1 MVIEAGLSL
10 ITTVGLLI
18 LTVRL
23 RKYAPW
29 APHPK
34 RLYLGTSVGLA
45 CAAVLTISCCVW
57 TIHPPLT
64 HVWYPVGP
72 LVLIGNVANII
83 CGVCVL
89 LEFTVEGLIA
99 TFLIAINQVLWLLF
113 GILAATVDF

>member
-1 MVIEAGLSL
+1 MVIEAGLSF

-18 LTVRL
+18 LTIRL

-34 RLYLGTSVGLA
+34 RLFRGTSVGFA
-45 CAAVLTISCCVW
+45 CSVVLTISCCVW

-64 HVWYPVGP
+64 HVWDPVGP
-72 LVLIGNVANII
+72 LVLITNVVNVI

-89 LEFTVEGLIA
+89 LEFTAEGLIA
-99 TFLIAINQVLWLLF
+99 ALLIAINQILWILF
-113 GILAATVDF
+113 CIWSLVDF